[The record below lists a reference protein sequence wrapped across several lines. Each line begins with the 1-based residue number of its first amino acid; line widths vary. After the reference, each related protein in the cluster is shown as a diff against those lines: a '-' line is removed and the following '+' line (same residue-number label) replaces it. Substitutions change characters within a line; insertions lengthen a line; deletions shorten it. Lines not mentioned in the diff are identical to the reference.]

1 MGSIPCFPNGCMPQT
16 QTPLTLRSARFF
28 GRIHKTEKGTAMVRN
43 RDNLLRYIF
52 VGALFVI
59 VCIVYIFIFIN
70 LQVSG
75 QDYYTMAPSVP
86 VKTRTVKLQAQR
98 GEIYDR
104 NGKKLVENSFSYDI
118 RLDYGSMPSL
128 SSGKND
134 VILSLAESA
143 RKVNETDRLISV
155 KYSPFF
161 IKTESDSLDF
171 EFNPDFFALTRANRY
186 KKLASELNIPEDA
199 DADTAAEA
207 FMLRYAI
214 KDKEGKYLYHPSDA
228 KVLFE
233 YRMDMDMSDFSPDA
247 PYTFAEN
254 VTLKHITMA
263 KESVKQGYSV
273 FCDYERIYLYPG
285 YASHILGR
293 VGKIPSDTL
302 DYYTA
307 MGYPF
312 DAVVGTSGVE
322 YSFENYLHGLDG
334 EMKIT
339 EDSFGNIIKA
349 EVTKEPVAGLD
360 VYLTIDIDMQI
371 KSEDS
376 LHENILFVQ
385 QEASYND
392 GDMDGE
398 DARAGALTAVD
409 PSSGEVFVLASY
421 PTYNLATFAE
431 DVGYMNT
438 DETKPMLNRALSGLY
453 QPGSTFKPGVA
464 VAALDAEIITPYQ
477 IIDTKGKYEFYEGYQ
492 PRCWLYLMYNDVHG
506 PIDVTEAI
514 QESCNYF
521 FYELG
526 RILTIERLTEYMS
539 SFGLGEPTGI
549 ELAEKTGVLA
559 GPDYRSENGLE
570 EWSPGDT
577 LQAAIGQS
585 DHLFSPLQI
594 SMYTSA
600 LVNDGTRY
608 SAHIL
613 YKVCRFGTGE
623 VLYAPE
629 KTVISTAEVSK
640 EACEVVR
647 NAMKNVIENGSASEI
662 FEDYPITIGGKTGT
676 AQVSKTKSDNAIF
689 TAFAPFDNPEL
700 VVTCVIEQGNTG
712 SNAGVAVKG
721 LFDYYFRVDEDAPED
736 TEDTEDTEDSEESEA
751 SDDTDEGGNENA

>member
-1 MGSIPCFPNGCMPQT
+1 MT
-16 QTPLTLRSARFF
+16 
-28 GRIHKTEKGTAMVRN
+28 RN
-43 RDNLLRYIF
+43 RDNLIRYIF
-52 VGALFVI
+52 VGSLFVV
-59 VCIVYIFIFIN
+59 VCIIYIFIFID

-75 QDYYTMAPSVP
+75 QDYYTMTPAV
-86 VKTRTVKLQAQR
+86 VTKTRTVKLQAQR

-104 NGKKLVENSFSYDI
+104 NGKKLVENSFSYDLL
-118 RLDYGSMPSL
+118 LDYSSMPQKSAD
-128 SSGKND
+128 KNS
-134 VILSLAESA
+134 VILSLLDSS
-143 RKVNETDRLISV
+143 KKSGSQDTLTKIKYMPFIIDVSGKDVNFT
-155 KYSPFF
+155 
-161 IKTESDSLDF
+161 
-171 EFNPDFFALTRANRY
+171 FNPDFFALTRANRY
-186 KKLASELNIPEDA
+186 RKLSSELNVSENA
-199 DADTAAEA
+199 DAATAAAA
-207 FMLRYAI
+207 FMTRYALT
-214 KDKEGKYLYHPSDA
+214 DSEGKLLYSPTET
-228 KVLFE
+228 KTLFE
-233 YRMDMDMSDFSPDA
+233 YRMDLDMSDFSPAA

-254 VTLKHITMA
+254 ISLSLITEI
-263 KESVKQGYSV
+263 KESSVRGYSV
-273 FCDYERIYLYPG
+273 SCGYERVYLYPG

-293 VGKIPSDTL
+293 VGKIPGDTL

-334 EMKIT
+334 EMLVT
-339 EDSFGNIIKA
+339 EDERGNIIKT
-349 EVTKEPVAGLD
+349 EITKEPVAGLD
-360 VYLTIDIDMQI
+360 VYLTVDIDLQI

-376 LHENILFVQ
+376 LHENILFVHR
-385 QEASYND
+385 EAAYND

-398 DARAGALTAVD
+398 DAAAGALTAVD
-409 PSSGEVFVLASY
+409 PDTGEVLVLASY
-421 PTYNLATFAE
+421 PTYNLATFTE
-431 DVGYMNT
+431 DVGYLNT
-438 DETKPMLNRALSGLY
+438 DETKPMVNRALSGLY

-464 VAALDAEIITPYQ
+464 VAALDSGVITPYT
-477 IIDTKGKYEFYEGYQ
+477 IIDTKGTYTKYGTDG

-521 FYELG
+521 FYEIG
-526 RILTIERLTEYMS
+526 DTMTIDLMNRYMS

-549 ELAEKTGVLA
+549 ELSEKTGVLA
-559 GPDYRSENGLE
+559 GPEYRIENDLD
-570 EWSPGDT
+570 EWYPGDT
-577 LQAAIGQS
+577 LRAAIGQS

-613 YKVCRFGTGE
+613 HKVCRYGTGE
-623 VLYAPE
+623 VVFAPE
-629 KTVISTAEVSK
+629 TSVISTAEVSK

-689 TAFAPFDNPEL
+689 TAFAPFDDPEL

-721 LFDYYFRVDEDAPED
+721 LFDYYFGVEEAPE
-736 TEDTEDTEDSEESEA
+736 TPAEQP
-751 SDDTDEGGNENA
+751 EGGSEDEE